1 MDFELNGDQRAIL
14 DAVAALLDQHA
25 GASRAIELAPKAEYD
40 HSLEAVLRE
49 AGFLDVAL
57 GDETGFLEAA
67 LVAEAV
73 ARAGGVMAIA
83 AATLVAPGLTG
94 RSLPGPVALA
104 RADQSRPDQS
114 GPVRFAGHARTLL
127 VLDGEQA
134 RIVTLESGDA
144 EPTASNY
151 GYPMACVSGDVLGRG
166 EVLGPGSGA
175 RLVRWWRLAIA
186 VETVGTMSAALDTT
200 VEFVK
205 RRRQFGRAIGSFQAV
220 QHRLAECAVL
230 VEGSRWLA
238 YEAAY
243 QDETEGGVEEAG
255 AASQQRAATAAAC
268 ATAAA
273 GRVFAETHQLTG
285 AMGFTREHDLH
296 VWSMRLQALRVELDG
311 VSGHRRAVAQAR
323 WVQNR

>member
-1 MDFELNGDQRAIL
+1 MDFELNDDQRAIL
-14 DAVAALLDQHA
+14 DAVATLLEQHA
-25 GASRAIELAPKAEYD
+25 GASRAIELARKSEYD
-40 HSLEAVLRE
+40 HNLEAELRE
-49 AGFLDVAL
+49 AGYLDVAL
-57 GDETGFLEAA
+57 GDETGTLEAA
-67 LVAEAV
+67 LVTEAV
-73 ARAGGVMAIA
+73 ARAGGVVAVA
-83 AATLVAPGLTG
+83 AAAVVAPALTG
-94 RSLPGPVALA
+94 RSLPGPIALV
-104 RADQSRPDQS
+104 RADPSRRDQS

-127 VLDGEQA
+127 VLDGEMA
-134 RIVTLESGDA
+134 RVVTLESGDA

-151 GYPMACVSGDVLGRG
+151 GYPMARVPVEVLGRG
-166 EVLGPGSGA
+166 EPLGTGSGA
-175 RLVRWWRLAIA
+175 RLDRWWRLAIA
-186 VETVGTMSAALDTT
+186 IEAVGTMSAALETT

-243 QDETEGGVEEAG
+243 ADTQEEQSEDTEAE
-255 AASQQRAATAAAC
+255 QRVATAAAY
-268 ATAAA
+268 ATSAA

-311 VSGHRRAVAQAR
+311 VSGHRRAVARAR
-323 WVQNR
+323 WGPKP